1 MIFFLS
7 PMATLVQPTPGTLLA
22 TVKTALPGMDTRRI
36 ELALKRAESW
46 YGDRPMELLSDMTQ
60 FEHAIRTAE
69 LLTEFCPDEDAIIA
83 CILQHTLEGSEVTL
97 SELGKEFGRAV
108 RDMVSRIHLLS
119 HLYTTSWRRSTDDMR
134 IMLVSVA
141 DDVRVLLISLSVA
154 CVFVQELSHL
164 KSEYRVRLCRQSLQ
178 LFAPIAARL
187 GIYALKYR
195 LERSAF
201 PECYPTDAQHIELQL
216 EKLRSEHGAFLEKS
230 AIAIRD
236 SLRRQGVTSVQVM
249 AREKHPYSIFQ
260 KMNTKS
266 VSALEKI
273 TDLFAIRVV
282 VPSIQDCYQT
292 LGLIHQLGTPISHRF
307 KDYISFPKPNGYQS
321 LHTCLLGLPNAPK
334 NVMIEV
340 QIRTESMHREA
351 EYGVAAHWS
360 YKETKKSRVLDSVRQ
375 FQLSDVLLKQQSVG
389 ASDPKDQD
397 DELTLVNHIYVL
409 TPRGDII
416 ELPEGGTPLDFA
428 FMLHTDIGLKYRS
441 ARVNGS
447 IVPITHELENGDI
460 VEILTHK
467 YPRPALQWLE
477 ALKTASA
484 RSKLKAYFFSHNR
497 PQFLAKGRQ
506 SVNAELKTRGLP
518 QLDNDMT
525 LLDQFDGKKLVMKE
539 REDLLVKIGMGSVR
553 TSSVLRHVA
562 PGKIVPRKTKTPKT
576 RAVASV
582 SRNDITFDEVGLSMP
597 HRFAKCCAPHTAE
610 SRPERIVGIVTR
622 NGVVNVHDNKCHM
635 AKSASSERKVKVRWA
650 V

>member
-1 MIFFLS
+1 
-7 PMATLVQPTPGTLLA
+7 MATIVRPTPGTLIA
-22 TVKTALPGMDTRRI
+22 SVKSALPGMDTRRI
-36 ELALKRAESW
+36 ELAIKRATAW
-46 YGDRPMELLSDMTQ
+46 YGDRRMELLPEMTQ
-60 FEHAIRTAE
+60 LEHAMRTAE

-83 CILQHTLEGSEVTL
+83 CVLQHSLEGSEGTL
-97 SELGKEFGRAV
+97 SELGREFGRAV

-154 CVFVQELSHL
+154 CVFVQQLSGL
-164 KSEYRVRLCRQSLQ
+164 KSDYRVRLCRQSLQ

-216 EKLRSEHGAFLEKS
+216 EKLRSEHGKFLEHS
-230 AIAIRD
+230 ATAIRD
-236 SLRRQGVTSVQVM
+236 SLRRQGISSVQVM

-260 KMNTKS
+260 KMSSKS
-266 VSALEKI
+266 VTALEKI

-282 VPSIQDCYQT
+282 VPTIQDCYQT
-292 LGLIHQLGTPISHRF
+292 LGLIHQMGTPISHRF

-321 LHTCLLGLPNAPK
+321 LHTCLLNLPHAPK

-340 QIRTESMHREA
+340 QIRTEEMHREA

-360 YKETKKSRVLDSVRQ
+360 YKETGKKGSRVIDSVRQ
-375 FQLSDVLLKQQSVG
+375 YQLSDVLLKQQSVG
-389 ASDPKDQD
+389 AADRKDQD

-428 FMLHTDIGLKYRS
+428 FMLHTDIGLKFRS

-484 RSKLKAYFFSHNR
+484 RSKLKAYFFAHNR
-497 PQFLAKGRQ
+497 PQFLIKGRQ

-518 QLDNDMT
+518 QLDNDLT
-525 LLDQFDGKKLVMKE
+525 LLDSFDGKKISMKE
-539 REDLLVKIGMGSVR
+539 REDLLVKVGMGSVR
-553 TSSVLRHVA
+553 TSSILRHVS
-562 PGKIVPRKTKTPKT
+562 PEKVVPRKKVVTKTRVVPISK
-576 RAVASV
+576 
-582 SRNDITFDEVGLSMP
+582 NDIIFEDAELSMP
-597 HRFAKCCAPHTAE
+597 HRFAKCCAPQSAE
-610 SRPERIVGIVTR
+610 TRPERIIGIVTR
-622 NGVVNVHDNKCHM
+622 NGVVNVHDHKCHM
-635 AKSASSERKVKVRWA
+635 AKSASSERKVKMRWA
-650 V
+650 VGA